1 MSIYNEKI
9 EDPVRTQRSYLMFES
24 GMRAKDTK
32 RSYKIYLEHFKKF
45 AKVNDYDSLIS
56 MNDNDEKYRLRD
68 ELEKKQNK
76 IDELQS
82 SKERILLMESQLSE
96 IQEHIKNLKA

>member
-1 MSIYNEKI
+1 MI
-9 EDPVRTQRSYLMFES
+9 
-24 GMRAKDTK
+24 
-32 RSYKIYLEHFKKF
+32 
-45 AKVNDYDSLIS
+45 
-56 MNDNDEKYRLRD
+56 DEKYRLRD

-96 IQEHIKNLKA
+96 IQEHIKNLKV

>member
-9 EDPVRTQRSYLMFES
+9 EDPVSTQRSYLMFES
-24 GMRAKDTK
+24 GIRARDTK

-56 MNDNDEKYRLRD
+56 MNEND
-68 ELEKKQNK
+68 
-76 IDELQS
+76 
-82 SKERILLMESQLSE
+82 
-96 IQEHIKNLKA
+96 

>member
-1 MSIYNEKI
+1 MSIYTEKI

-24 GMRAKDTK
+24 GIRARDTK

-56 MNDNDEKYRLRD
+56 MNEND
-68 ELEKKQNK
+68 
-76 IDELQS
+76 
-82 SKERILLMESQLSE
+82 
-96 IQEHIKNLKA
+96 